1 VLPNYFVLGWLLVL
15 CGFIVGVIGNAFAP
29 YNERWKEVAILAL
42 MVCFVG
48 VGLAI
53 VAGVL

>member
-1 VLPNYFVLGWLLVL
+1 VLPNNFVLGWMLVL

-29 YNERWKEVAILAL
+29 YSERWKELAILAL
-42 MVCFVG
+42 MAGFVG

-53 VAGVL
+53 VGGIL